1 MREGSRGTQQRSA
14 ATLMCLGLCA
24 LPLAAQQPGPSFQ
37 PPPDHW
43 LTLDSLA
50 AAIGLDTAQRNA
62 VADPYRALNAVLKQ
76 AAEQRAE
83 LRRRSGG
90 QPRPRSP
97 EEMTPEM
104 RARFDSV
111 RAEFEALQDEADQW
125 YMMVRNLLRSDQLA
139 RFDALPKPMVSRRM
153 MMQRGP

>member
-1 MREGSRGTQQRSA
+1 MLRPA
-14 ATLMCLGLCA
+14 ATLTALMLWA
-24 LPLAAQQPGPSFQ
+24 LPLAAQQPSQGFQ

-43 LTLDSLA
+43 LTLDSLVQTV
-50 AAIGLDTAQRNA
+50 GLDPAQRTA

-76 AAEQRAE
+76 AADKRAE
-83 LRRRSGG
+83 LRRRSES
-90 QPRPRSP
+90 QPRPLP
-97 EEMTPEM
+97 PPNMTPEM

-111 RAEFEALQDEADQW
+111 RAEFEGMQDEADQW
-125 YMMVRNLLRSDQLA
+125 YMMIRNLLRSDQLA

>member
-1 MREGSRGTQQRSA
+1 MRSLGTALAALSFLAGPLVAQQR
-14 ATLMCLGLCA
+14 GQGF
-24 LPLAAQQPGPSFQ
+24 P

-50 AAIGLDTAQRNA
+50 AAIRLDAAQRTA

-76 AAEQRAE
+76 AADQRAE
-83 LRRRSGG
+83 LRRRSEG
-90 QPRPRSP
+90 QPRPMSP
-97 EEMTPEM
+97 ADMTPEM

-111 RAEFEALQDEADQW
+111 RAGFEAMQDEADQW
-125 YMMVRNLLRSDQLA
+125 YMMIRNLLRSDQLA

>member
-1 MREGSRGTQQRSA
+1 MRPTPFVLSA
-14 ATLMCLGLCA
+14 LYLLV
-24 LPLAAQQPGPSFQ
+24 LPLAAQQGAPPFT

-50 AAIGLDTAQRNA
+50 GAVSLDPAQRTA
-62 VADPYRALNAVLKQ
+62 VADPYRALNSVLKQ
-76 AAEQRAE
+76 AADKRAE
-83 LRRRSGG
+83 LRRRSEG
-90 QPRPRSP
+90 QPRPMSP
-97 EEMTPEM
+97 EAMTPEM

-111 RAEFEALQDEADQW
+111 RAEFEGMQDEADQW
-125 YMMVRNLLRSDQLA
+125 YMMIRNLLRPNQLA